1 MTVAAQPAS
10 PAPAAARDGRAARR
24 GAGPALALAG
34 ERAGGSPEGA
44 GRGAPVVV
52 LTYGHAGAHRLQAL
66 LADQPE
72 LACTSG
78 TGLLAACEQAA
89 TAWRQAE
96 VRPARPLSALATAS
110 VRALATGMIATITA
124 RAGRPRWC
132 ETAAAIPAAADT
144 FLGLFPATRFLCLH
158 RACPDVAYAVLQ
170 ASPWGLS
177 GPAFASYTTAHP
189 ASTAA
194 ALAAWWAGHTAP
206 MLAFEQD
213 HPGACL
219 RIRYEDLAADPNRT
233 ERDIRAFLSLGGPV
247 TQLPEHPDDP
257 RQQLTGADAPGRGA
271 DFPAGQLPAPLLAQ
285 VNRLQARLGYPP
297 LKSAS

>member
-1 MTVAAQPAS
+1 
-10 PAPAAARDGRAARR
+10 
-24 GAGPALALAG
+24 
-34 ERAGGSPEGA
+34 
-44 GRGAPVVV
+44 VVV
-52 LTYGHAGAHRLQAL
+52 LTYGHAGAHRLQVL

-78 TGLLAACEQAA
+78 TGLLATCEQAA

-96 VRPARPLSALATAS
+96 RRPARPLSGLATAS
-110 VRALATGMIATITA
+110 IRALASGMIATITA

-132 ETAAAIPAAADT
+132 ETAAATPAAADT
-144 FLGLFPATRFLCLH
+144 FLRLFPATRFLCLH

-177 GPAFASYTTAHP
+177 GPAFASSTAAHP

-206 MLAFEQD
+206 MLAFQQD

-219 RIRYEDLAADPNRT
+219 RIRYEDLAAGASQT
-233 ERDIRAFLSLGGPV
+233 ERDIRAFLNLHGPV
-247 TQLPEHPDDP
+247 TQLPELPDDP
-257 RQQLTGADAPGRGA
+257 GQKLTGADAPGCGA
-271 DFPAGQLPAPLLAQ
+271 DFPASQLPAPLLAH
-285 VNRLQARLGYPP
+285 VNRLHARLGYPT
-297 LKSAS
+297 LQAGA